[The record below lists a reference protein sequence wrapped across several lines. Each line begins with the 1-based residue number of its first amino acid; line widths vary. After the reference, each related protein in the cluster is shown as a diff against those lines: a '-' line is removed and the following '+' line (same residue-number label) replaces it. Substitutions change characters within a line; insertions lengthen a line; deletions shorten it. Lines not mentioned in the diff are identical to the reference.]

1 MGASHPRSFRRILVL
16 RLLLLGL
23 PVLLIGQYV
32 TLRKGRTSLL
42 ETARQNI
49 ASSAVRK
56 AAFLGQN
63 LDFLQSN
70 LQTLSQT
77 SAFTTGDL
85 TTTRAAIQQFA
96 TQIPR
101 IQTCIQ
107 LYEGT
112 SAAIALETCPAP
124 LTLPFGELPW
134 AEANGEPSAQATFFL
149 ASVQSTPNSET
160 EVDRRQEAIPIEAV
174 MAVPVYSPE
183 GQLRYTMALQ
193 ARFTQTTHSGAR
205 SLVGYT
211 VVMDE
216 TGRSLVHPDAATV
229 GQDMAQMKGSERL
242 QIIQN
247 HIQSGRNDV
256 LHLFSFLPDYSE
268 WLAGYAPLE
277 VAIAPGQ
284 TQTWTVMAVA
294 PLDHALQGLSDI
306 RNTLLFFTLGL
317 LAGQILLVLYLT
329 QKLSRPVER
338 LCAYAQEIQDL
349 SQVKAVPQNFRIW
362 ELDHL
367 AKAFNR
373 MLIRLEQRARELQ
386 HAWQEAQMANQLKS
400 EFLANTSH
408 ELRTPLNAII
418 GCIRLVRDD
427 CCDDEEEAQE
437 FLDRADQAAI
447 HLLGIINDIL
457 DIAKIESGTLEV
469 HLEPVNLQQLIAEV
483 VALQTVQAQTKGI
496 ELLSPELS
504 APLWV
509 EADAAKL
516 KQVIL
521 NVVYNAIKFTD
532 QGEVAIRVLVEH
544 RENQIVGP
552 EGMIRL
558 PQGID
563 LPTAVPRV
571 LISIRDT
578 GVGVDPKQ
586 QAKLFKPF
594 AMADGSTT
602 RRFEGT
608 GLGLAI
614 SRNLVTL
621 MKGSITLYSEGLGKG
636 TEVVVALPWL
646 DPELDQA
653 ETGSGVAETV
663 SVLVESASE
672 PNPSDR
678 VSDRAEVSPTS
689 WITQAVT
696 ELGPSN
702 GSPGD

>member
-1 MGASHPRSFRRILVL
+1 MGAYHPRSFRRILVL
-16 RLLLLGL
+16 RLLLLGI

-49 ASSAVRK
+49 VSSATRK

-63 LDFLQSN
+63 LTLLQSN
-70 LQTLSQT
+70 LQTLGQT
-77 SAFTTGDL
+77 SALTTGDSA
-85 TTTRAAIQQFA
+85 TTQAAIQQFT
-96 TQIPR
+96 TQIPQ
-101 IQTCIQ
+101 IATCIQ

-112 SAAIALETCPAP
+112 SAEIALNTCPAP
-124 LTLPFGELPW
+124 LTVPVEELPW
-134 AEANGEPSAQATFFL
+134 VAVGAASAQPAFRL
-149 ASVQSTPNSET
+149 VSVQSALAGESEPDISQNT
-160 EVDRRQEAIPIEAV
+160 TPIEVV
-174 MAVPVYSPE
+174 MAVPVYDPE
-183 GQLRYTMALQ
+183 GLLRYTLALQ
-193 ARFTQTTHSGAR
+193 AQFDQSTHSGAR

-211 VVMDE
+211 AVMDE
-216 TGRSLVHPDAATV
+216 SGSPLIHPNLDWIGQPISEMAGSDRLQNIQRHVQAGRS
-229 GQDMAQMKGSERL
+229 
-242 QIIQN
+242 
-247 HIQSGRNDV
+247 DV
-256 LHLFSFLPDYSE
+256 LHLFNFLPSHTE

-277 VAIAPGQ
+277 IEIAPGQ
-284 TQTWTVMAVA
+284 SQTWTVMAVA

-317 LAGQILLVLYLT
+317 LGAQILLVLYLT
-329 QKLSRPVER
+329 QRLSRPVEQ
-338 LCAYAQEIQDL
+338 LCNYAQAVQDL

-367 AKAFNR
+367 AKVFNR
-373 MLIRLEQRARELQ
+373 MLNRLEQRARELQ

-418 GCIRLVRDD
+418 GCVRLVRDD
-427 CCDDEEEAQE
+427 CCDSEEEAQE

-457 DIAKIESGTLEV
+457 DIAKIESGTLDV
-469 HLEPVNLQQLIAEV
+469 YLEPVNLQQLIAEV

-496 ELLSPELS
+496 DLVS
-504 APLWV
+504 AERAEPLWV

-532 QGEVAIRVLVEH
+532 EGEVALHVWVEH
-544 RENQIVGP
+544 CENEIMGP
-552 EGMIRL
+552 DGAIRL

-571 LISIRDT
+571 LISISDT
-578 GVGVDPKQ
+578 GIGVDPKQ

-614 SRNLVTL
+614 SRNLITL
-621 MKGSITLYSEGLGKG
+621 MKGSMTLYSEGLGKG
-636 TEVVVALPWL
+636 TEVVIALPWL
-646 DPELDQA
+646 DPDLPRTEAIAATTLDDSPQVAAAEKEQNQETSTPLMSLAGQA
-653 ETGSGVAETV
+653 AAQPGPNTV
-663 SVLVESASE
+663 SLEDQ
-672 PNPSDR
+672 P
-678 VSDRAEVSPTS
+678 
-689 WITQAVT
+689 
-696 ELGPSN
+696 
-702 GSPGD
+702 

>member
-23 PVLLIGQYV
+23 PVLLMGQYI

-56 AAFLGQN
+56 AASLGQN
-63 LDFLQSN
+63 LDLLQSN

-101 IQTCIQ
+101 VQTCIQ

-112 SAAIALETCPAP
+112 SATIALETCPTP
-124 LTLPFGELPW
+124 LQLPFGELPW
-134 AEANGEPSAQATFFL
+134 AEANGVSNAQATFFL

-160 EVDRRQEAIPIEAV
+160 EVDLWQDAIPIEAV

-193 ARFTQTTHSGAR
+193 ARFTQTTHIGAR

-211 VVMDE
+211 VIMDE
-216 TGRSLVHPDAATV
+216 TGRPLVHPNAALV
-229 GQDMAQMKGSERL
+229 GQDMAQMQGSDRL
-242 QIIQN
+242 QILQN
-247 HIQSGRNDV
+247 HIQSGRSDV
-256 LHLFSFLPDYSE
+256 LHLFSFLPDYPE

-294 PLDHALQGLSDI
+294 PLEHALQGLSDI

-317 LAGQILLVLYLT
+317 LAGQVLLVLYLT

-338 LCAYAQEIQDL
+338 LCAYAQDVQDL
-349 SQVKAVPQNFRIW
+349 SQFKAVPQNFRIW

-367 AKAFNR
+367 AKVLNR

-418 GCIRLVRDD
+418 GCVRLVRDD
-427 CCDDEEEAQE
+427 CCDNETEAQE

-469 HLEPVNLQQLIAEV
+469 HLESVNLQQLIAEV

-496 ELLSPELS
+496 ELLSPEL
-504 APLWV
+504 AEPLWV

-532 QGEVAIRVLVEH
+532 QGEVAMQILVEH
-544 RENQIVGP
+544 SENQIVGP
-552 EGMIRL
+552 EGRIRL

-614 SRNLVTL
+614 SRNLITL
-621 MKGSITLYSEGLGKG
+621 MNGSITLYSEGLGKG
-636 TEVVVALPWL
+636 TEVVIALPWL
-646 DPELDQA
+646 DPELDPA
-653 ETGSGVAETV
+653 ATV
-663 SVLVESASE
+663 SSSAATVPVPVEAASK
-672 PNPSDR
+672 SDS
-678 VSDRAEVSPTS
+678 SDRAAVSPTS
-689 WITQAVT
+689 
-696 ELGPSN
+696 
-702 GSPGD
+702 

>member
-16 RLLLLGL
+16 RLLLLGI
-23 PVLLIGQYV
+23 PVVLVGQYV
-32 TLRKGRTSLL
+32 TLRKARTSLL

-56 AAFLGQN
+56 AEFLGQN
-63 LDFLQSN
+63 LELLQSN

-77 SAFTTGDL
+77 TAFSTGDL
-85 TTTRAAIQQFA
+85 ATTTAAVQQFT

-101 IQTCIQ
+101 VETCIQ
-107 LYEGT
+107 LYAGT
-112 SAAIALETCPAP
+112 SATVVLSTCPEP
-124 LTLPFGELPW
+124 LSLPLGDLPW
-134 AEANGEPSAQATFFL
+134 ATAAPGTASPQSSFYLT
-149 ASVQSTPNSET
+149 SVQSNPGNGPASERAEDT
-160 EVDRRQEAIPIEAV
+160 VPIETV

-183 GQLRYTMALQ
+183 GQLRYTMGVK
-193 ARFTQTTHSGAR
+193 ARFTQLTHSGAR

-216 TGRSLVHPDAATV
+216 AGSPLVHPNAAMV
-229 GQDMAQMKGSERL
+229 GQSLTQMEGRDRL
-242 QIIQN
+242 KVIQN
-247 HIQSGRNDV
+247 HTQTGRNDV
-256 LHLFSFLPDYSE
+256 LHIFSFLPSHPE

-277 VAIAPGQ
+277 VAISPEQ
-284 TQTWTVMAVA
+284 SQTWTVMAVA

-306 RNTLLFFTLGL
+306 RYTLILFTLGL

-338 LCAYAQEIQDL
+338 LCAYAQEVQDL
-349 SQVKAVPQNFRIW
+349 SHVKAVPQNFRIW
-362 ELDHL
+362 ELNHL
-367 AKAFNR
+367 ATVFNG
-373 MLIRLEQRARELQ
+373 MLTRLEQRAREIQ

-427 CCDDEEEAQE
+427 CCDSEEEAQE

-457 DIAKIESGTLEV
+457 NIAKIESGTLEL
-469 HLEPVNLQQLIAEV
+469 HLEPVNLQQLLSEV
-483 VALQTVQAQTKGI
+483 LALQMVQAQTKGI
-496 ELLSPELS
+496 ELLSAALPE
-504 APLWV
+504 PLWV

-532 QGEVAIRVLVEH
+532 VGEVAIHTLVEQT
-544 RENQIVGP
+544 ENEIVGP
-552 EGMIRL
+552 SGTIRL

-614 SRNLVTL
+614 SRNLITL
-621 MKGSITLYSEGLGKG
+621 MHGSITLYSEGLGKG
-636 TEVVVALPWL
+636 TEVVIALPWL
-646 DPELDQA
+646 DP
-653 ETGSGVAETV
+653 
-663 SVLVESASE
+663 ASE
-672 PNPSDR
+672 PTGTAAVA
-678 VSDRAEVSPTS
+678 VSESLAPAE
-689 WITQAVT
+689 I
-696 ELGPSN
+696 
-702 GSPGD
+702 

>member
-23 PVLLIGQYV
+23 PVLLLGQYV

-42 ETARQNI
+42 ETARQNVT
-49 ASSAVRK
+49 SSAVRK
-56 AAFLGQN
+56 ADFLGQN
-63 LDFLQSN
+63 LALLQSN

-77 SAFTTGDL
+77 NAFSTGDVAA
-85 TTTRAAIQQFA
+85 TTAAIQQFSA
-96 TQIPR
+96 QIPR
-101 IQTCIQ
+101 VETCIQ

-112 SAAIALETCPAP
+112 SATVALSTCTTP
-124 LTLPFGELPW
+124 LSLPLGDLPW
-134 AEANGEPSAQATFFL
+134 ATARSAPTQVSFYL
-149 ASVQSTPNSET
+149 ASVQSATGAEAESERPQDA
-160 EVDRRQEAIPIEAV
+160 VPIEAV
-174 MAVPVYSPE
+174 MAVPVYRPE
-183 GQLRYTMALQ
+183 GQLRYTMGLK
-193 ARFTQTTHSGAR
+193 ARFTQLADTGAR

-216 TGRSLVHPDAATV
+216 TGSLQIHPNAAMV
-229 GQDMAQMKGSERL
+229 GQSITQMEGRDRL
-242 QIIQN
+242 QAIQRN
-247 HIQSGRNDV
+247 TQTGHSGI
-256 LHLFSFLPDYSE
+256 LHLFSFLPNHPE

-284 TQTWTVMAVA
+284 SQTWTVMAVV

-306 RNTLLFFTLGL
+306 RYTLLLFTLGL

-329 QKLSRPVER
+329 QQLSKPVER

-349 SQVKAVPQNFRIW
+349 SHFKAVPQNLRIW
-362 ELDHL
+362 EFDHL

-373 MLIRLEQRARELQ
+373 MLTRLEQRSREIQ

-427 CCDDEEEAQE
+427 CCDSEEEAQE

-457 DIAKIESGTLEV
+457 NIAKIESGTLEI

-483 VALQTVQAQTKGI
+483 LALQTVQAQTKGI
-496 ELLSPELS
+496 ELVSAALPE
-504 APLWV
+504 PLWV
-509 EADAAKL
+509 EADAPKL

-532 QGEVAIRVLVEH
+532 DGNVTIQTLVEH
-544 RENQIVGP
+544 GENEILGP
-552 EGMIRL
+552 NEAIRL

-571 LISIRDT
+571 LISIHDT

-594 AMADGSTT
+594 VMADGSTT

-614 SRNLVTL
+614 SRNLITL
-621 MKGSITLYSEGLGKG
+621 MNGSITLYSEGLGKG
-636 TEVVVALPWL
+636 TEVVIALPWI
-646 DPELDQA
+646 DPELDSA
-653 ETGSGVAETV
+653 STV
-663 SVLVESASE
+663 SGSAAVASVPVEQPPEDRGDMMAAVIPAPLV
-672 PNPSDR
+672 
-678 VSDRAEVSPTS
+678 
-689 WITQAVT
+689 TQAAT
-696 ELGPSN
+696 GLGPSN
-702 GSPGD
+702 ESLGDRP